1 MVYKVKDTGNR
12 TKFETGSHKD
22 LAKGR
27 GRFDLLPL
35 DTLAI
40 IYMNEYDNTQ
50 VMKFLSLV
58 DKALK
63 APEVLAKM
71 HLLSN
76 AVVYFIDMFLDISLE
91 VVVKKLAVLYEAG
104 AEKYEARDWEKGRPM
119 EVFINSTLRHF
130 FQYLNKEDDEDH
142 ATAVV
147 WNLVSC
153 MNTLDRL
160 PSTAY
165 TVYVYKEEK

>member
-1 MVYKVKDTGNR
+1 MVKDTGNR

-27 GRFDLLPL
+27 GRFDLLPI
-35 DTLAI
+35 DTIGLL
-40 IYMNEYDNTQ
+40 YLNEYDNSFPVT
-50 VMKFLSLV
+50 FLSLI
-58 DKALK
+58 DRALIETIHEK
-63 APEVLAKM
+63 KI

-76 AVVYFIDMFLDISLE
+76 ATSYFIEIFLE
-91 VVVKKLAVLYEAG
+91 VSFEEAIKRLAVLYEAG

-119 EVFINSTLRHF
+119 EVFISSALRHF

-153 MNTLDRL
+153 IDTIIRL
-160 PSTAY
+160 PDMSY
-165 TVYVYKEEK
+165 TKPEYKE